1 MLEELAKKL
10 SLKLAEKLEKKEIS
24 IGEMAKIIDG
34 FLTLSA
40 KAEDIEDIKE
50 VENFVKKYD

>member
-24 IGEMAKIIDG
+24 IEQMASTIDD
-34 FLTLSA
+34 FLKLSGQV
-40 KAEDIEDIKE
+40 KELKE
-50 VENFVKKYD
+50 VEDFVKKI

>member
-24 IGEMAKIIDG
+24 IEQMARIIDE
-34 FLTLSA
+34 FLKLSGQ
-40 KAEDIEDIKE
+40 AENLKDIDD
-50 VENFVKKYD
+50 FVKKI